1 MVKPIDPWPAPPG
14 PNSHIFFKV
23 SAVNPNH
30 FRVPPTTFI
39 VEAVNEEAA
48 TECVKRAIRMGILL
62 PHGCDGALSPWPTY
76 FQSNAL
82 RYLLDGMFVAE
93 EMGTLPTLRFFPDPS
108 IRDEWLRYQL
118 SWRARLVEDL
128 QKLWPAVKARS
139 FFTSWF
145 GR

>member
-1 MVKPIDPWPAPPG
+1 MRQARDLGWHP
-14 PNSHIFFKV
+14 
-23 SAVNPNH
+23 
-30 FRVPPTTFI
+30 
-39 VEAVNEEAA
+39 
-48 TECVKRAIRMGILL
+48 L
-62 PHGCDGALSPWPTY
+62 PHSYNGALNPWPTY

-93 EMGTLPTLRFFPDPS
+93 ELETLPTLRFFPDPC

-118 SWRARLVEDL
+118 SWMARLVEDI
-128 QKLWPAVKARS
+128 QKWWDAMLARP